1 MRRGFT
7 LIELMIVVAI
17 IAIIAAIAVPNLI
30 RSRMQANEATAL
42 GALKTYA
49 SAQEVYRKS
58 NFLARIGGAP
68 YRDFY
73 CPHFIQLYY
82 NYSGDSIELIPQGMA
97 DATITNGYHGY
108 FFAQDNALGLLDF
121 RYSYGLFA
129 HPCLYDKTG
138 VNSYYVDETSAIRM
152 KDSGGSGFVLRR
164 DNLDA
169 TWIEP

>member
-17 IAIIAAIAVPNLI
+17 IAIIAAIAVPNLL
-30 RSRMQANEATAL
+30 RSRMQANEATAV

-49 SAQEVYRKS
+49 SAQEVYRKG
-58 NFLARIGGAP
+58 NFLARIGGSP
-68 YRDFY
+68 YRDYY
-73 CPHFIQLYY
+73 CPSFIQLYY
-82 NYSGDSIELIPQGMA
+82 NFSGDPIELIPRGMA

-108 FFAQDNALGLLDF
+108 FFAQDNALAAEDF

-138 VNSYYVDETSAIRM
+138 VGSYYVDETSAIRM
-152 KDSGGSGFVLRR
+152 KDSGGSGFALSRADV
-164 DNLDA
+164 DT